1 MNFFEADGLAFQLA
15 TDWNTIEA
23 ALRLRHDVYVGVG
36 YVKPFKS
43 GIIPDP
49 KNCVSDYI
57 VTKGEKGTIL
67 GTIRLTPLCAK
78 PNILDAWEKHLS
90 SEDLKLLGDVQASI
104 SQSVELGS
112 LAAKKNGASLRA
124 ISAGLYKATLFY
136 SEQKGLKYWIIAID
150 TRVLR
155 ALEMFGWHVQKIGS
169 PVHYIGS
176 PTILGVMEI
185 GRQRDNI
192 KQKNRRYYEYITSG
206 Q

>member
-1 MNFFEADGLAFQLA
+1 VDFFEADGLVFQLA

-36 YVKPFKS
+36 YVEPFKS

-57 VTKGEKGTIL
+57 VAKGEKGAIL
-67 GTIRLTPLCAK
+67 GTIRLTPLGAK
-78 PNILDAWEKHLS
+78 PSILGTWAKHLS
-90 SEDLKLLGDVQASI
+90 SEDLELLRDVRASI

-124 ISAGLYKATLFY
+124 ISAGLYKATLLY
-136 SEQKGLKYWIIAID
+136 SEQKDFKYWMIAID

-169 PVHYIGS
+169 PIHYVGS

-185 GRQRDNI
+185 GRQRDSI